1 MNWWFRD
8 LGISNS
14 DEWFYENVDLTYEFY
29 RRKKKKKKGILGILK
44 KAVENKETINIILSP
59 LDGDESLR
67 HVRLDHPVHFWSL
80 HLKNI
85 IELQKSQTRATKDK
99 WTSGMASE
107 PCRNTEQITETA

>member
-44 KAVENKETINIILSP
+44 KAVENKETTSFC
-59 LDGDESLR
+59 
-67 HVRLDHPVHFWSL
+67 H
-80 HLKNI
+80 HLMVMNPWG
-85 IELQKSQTRATKDK
+85 LYAL
-99 WTSGMASE
+99 TSGHF
-107 PCRNTEQITETA
+107 T